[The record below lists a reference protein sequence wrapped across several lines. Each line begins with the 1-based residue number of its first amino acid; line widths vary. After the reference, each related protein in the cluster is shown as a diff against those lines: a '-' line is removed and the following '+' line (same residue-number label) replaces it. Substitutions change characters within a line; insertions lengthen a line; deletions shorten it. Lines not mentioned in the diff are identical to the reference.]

1 MPDWPPSR
9 PIEKGSLMADFGITA
24 QGPNMFFMSGELDM
38 ASVPIM
44 NVAIADAVSRGGPI
58 TIDMADLT
66 FMDSSGVG
74 AIVRS
79 VQSLPRGCIVLH
91 GAHDGVGKLLELMGV
106 DRGLPNL
113 HVIPCLEGG
122 DPAMKAPQVSTDPTR

>member
-9 PIEKGSLMADFGITA
+9 PLEKGSLMADFGITA

-38 ASVPIM
+38 ATVPIM
-44 NVAIADAVSRGGPI
+44 KVAISDAVSRGGPI

-91 GAHDGVGKLLELMGV
+91 GAHEGSRSARTDGCE
-106 DRGLPNL
+106 RG
-113 HVIPCLEGG
+113 IETFTSSR
-122 DPAMKAPQVSTDPTR
+122 AWKAEIRR

>member
-9 PIEKGSLMADFGITA
+9 PLEKGSLMADFGITA
-24 QGPNMFFMSGELDM
+24 QGPNMFFLSGELDV
-38 ASVPIM
+38 ATVPIM

-74 AIVRS
+74 AIVKS
-79 VQSLPRGCIVLH
+79 VQTLPRGCIVLH
-91 GAHDGVGKLLELMGV
+91 GAHDGVGKLLDLMGV
-106 DRGLPNL
+106 DQGIPNL

-122 DPAMKAPQVSTDPTR
+122 DPAKVA